1 MVYILF
7 VVLIVLLVT
16 ALPPVSKKS
25 GRVIIDEGTL
35 REITVWKTIRLG
47 ICKTPDEYRKALEK
61 AGCRVISLSWG
72 YDALDKADCTQEEI
86 EIDLVVMS
94 AKELGFVKGAP
105 YRAILA
111 RCVQVG
117 LELCPAEVGPALRLA
132 YGDQP
137 RGEQLRI
144 ATKEVTN
151 SAGHHDI
158 FAVTN
163 ERGVLCLTHGA
174 DSIDFYTDEPFVFV
188 RRRKKILAPKR
199 MIRARKVV
207 ISLT

>member
-16 ALPPVSKKS
+16 ALPFVGKRN
-25 GRVIIDEGTL
+25 GRVVIDEGTL

-47 ICKTPDEYRKALEK
+47 VCKTPDEYREALEN

-72 YDALDKADCTQEEI
+72 YDALDKTDCAQEET

-105 YRAILA
+105 YRAVLA

-144 ATKEVTN
+144 AMKEVTD
-151 SAGHHDI
+151 SAGHNDI

-163 ERGVLCLTHGA
+163 ERDELCLTHGA
-174 DSIDFYTDEPFVFV
+174 DSIEFYIDESFVFV
-188 RRRKKILAPKR
+188 RRRKQALAPKR
-199 MIRARKVV
+199 VIRAR
-207 ISLT
+207 